1 MQNKYECLVPV
12 FCSLFILNK
21 SLMVYVCLRGKK
33 WSSITK
39 SVAFHSQPS
48 FFCSQLKAPPAISNG
63 SEMFSIVFLENFLF
77 LEKSYFF
84 QVFAHHFRFSLFN
97 FFSILHLPRDVFN
110 WNRDLELALSLKG
123 FERWSYSFST
133 DDNLINWNPCS
144 DCSKYILSLV
154 WDGCV

>member
-1 MQNKYECLVPV
+1 MIPV
-12 FCSLFILNK
+12 FCFLFILNK
-21 SLMVYVCLRGKK
+21 SLMVCVCLRGKK

-48 FFCSQLKAPPAISNG
+48 FFCSQLAESPPSN
-63 SEMFSIVFLENFLF
+63 IQWKWDVFNSFPRKFPF

-110 WNRDLELALSLKG
+110 WIRDLELALSLKG
-123 FERWSYSFST
+123 FERCSYSFST
-133 DDNLINWNPCS
+133 DDYFNNWNPCS